1 MYRVYR
7 NDDTKKFVETA
18 SRKFAE
24 SMAKQERK
32 RGYDVTIKE
41 KRNDKWYTIK
51 SQEEK

>member
-7 NDDTKKFVETA
+7 KDGTKKFVETA

-24 SMAKQERK
+24 SMAREERK
-32 RGYDVTIKE
+32 RGYEVTIKE